1 MANHECSDLKREA
14 HEAGDLHYRTM
25 TEFIRGDHDV
35 TPRRALGVAMA
46 YRRALQWLID
56 CYRRVRHG
64 SAARVHAET
73 AEKYKDLVEKD
84 IEMLE
89 DRAV

>member
-1 MANHECSDLKREA
+1 MPNDECSDLKREA

-25 TEFIRGDHDV
+25 TQYIRGEADV
-35 TPRRALGVAMA
+35 PRRRVLGVAVA

-56 CYRRVRHG
+56 CYRRVRNG
-64 SAARVHAET
+64 SASRQQAET

-89 DRAV
+89 DPT